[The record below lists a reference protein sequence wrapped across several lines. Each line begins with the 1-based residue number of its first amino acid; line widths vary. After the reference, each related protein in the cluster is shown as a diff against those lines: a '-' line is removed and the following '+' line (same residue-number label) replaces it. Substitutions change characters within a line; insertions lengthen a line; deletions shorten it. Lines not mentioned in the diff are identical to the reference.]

1 MRINSDFTIQ
11 KVGDS
16 FVAVPVGEAS
26 RHFHGMVRLNESG
39 AFVWNLLMEKDC
51 TKEELVDAL
60 LEKYDVDR
68 DTAQG
73 DVERISKILEAHKLL
88 V

>member
-11 KVGDS
+11 RVGDS

-26 RHFHGMVRLNESG
+26 RHFHGMVRLNASG

-51 TKEELVDAL
+51 TKEDLVQAL
-60 LEKYDVDR
+60 LDQYEVDPE
-68 DTAQG
+68 TARG
-73 DVERISKILEAHKLL
+73 DVERVVALLEAHKLL